1 MSQHNISGSEVFG
14 DKPFVVVRGVKV
26 GAFRRKKAARAWTAF
41 IAGAVVAIAGGAV
54 AIAAII
60 GPETLLGIGG

>member
-26 GAFRRKKAARAWTAF
+26 GTFRRKKAARA
-41 IAGAVVAIAGGAV
+41 
-54 AIAAII
+54 
-60 GPETLLGIGG
+60 

>member
-26 GAFRRKKAARAWTAF
+26 GAFRRKKAARAWMAF
-41 IAGAVVAIAGGAV
+41 VAGAVVAIAAGAV
-54 AIAAII
+54 AVGAII
-60 GPETLLGIGG
+60 GPQNLTGLGG